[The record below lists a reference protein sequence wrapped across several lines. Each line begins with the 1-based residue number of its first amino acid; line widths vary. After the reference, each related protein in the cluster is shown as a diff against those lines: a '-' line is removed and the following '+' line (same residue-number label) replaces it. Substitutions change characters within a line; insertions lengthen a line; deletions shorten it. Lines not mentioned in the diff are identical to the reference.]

1 MLTHAPVL
9 RTYDRDLKCTVVVT
23 DASSSHEAIG
33 AALMQ
38 DDGAGNRPVAYFS
51 SKMNAAE
58 RNYTTREQELLAIK
72 EYLCEWR
79 HYLLGIPFDIC
90 SDHESLRFLNS
101 QSELSGKLLHW
112 NDFISMFN
120 FGDVKYIKGMNN
132 SVGDALSRPPLRP
145 LQINVTDDKGEL
157 HSLVTLC
164 DMQVASPTNN
174 ICELIQKDLLA
185 DKEFGQIYGLL
196 TNPKYN
202 QTTSELRLLQD
213 GPLTSTVVDWSFDQ
227 YRCRYCQAA
236 SPDNKSSFS
245 LDFLSCISRLRETR
259 ALVSIGSACRFLWGK
274 HTYSHT
280 YTP

>member
-1 MLTHAPVL
+1 
-9 RTYDRDLKCTVVVT
+9 VVVT

-51 SKMNAAE
+51 RKMNAAE

-72 EYLCEWR
+72 EDLREWR

-101 QSELSGKLLHW
+101 QSELSGKLLRW

-132 SVGDALSRPPLRP
+132 PVGDALSRPPLRP
-145 LQINVTDDKGEL
+145 LHMNVTDDKGEL

-164 DMQVASPTNN
+164 DMHVASPTNN

-202 QTTSELRLLQD
+202 QTTSKLRLHFSVKNKLLYWMYKL
-213 GPLTSTVVDWSFDQ
+213 GTEPRLCVPICACIVITGTSRCSLLWS
-227 YRCRYCQAA
+227 YGY
-236 SPDNKSSFS
+236 
-245 LDFLSCISRLRETR
+245 
-259 ALVSIGSACRFLWGK
+259 
-274 HTYSHT
+274 
-280 YTP
+280 